1 MLIFVYGEDTYR
13 SLEKFKSLK
22 EHFQSKYDP
31 TGLNINEFRDKPKL
45 GEIAQAV
52 QSMPFMSE
60 RRFVIVEGLVSSITT
75 KANAA
80 EWIDVLAKTTDSSIV
95 MFYDEIAVKDITKRP
110 LYKSLQKQKEVY
122 NYPFPY
128 LNPTEENKWI
138 IGRVVELGGQVS
150 PVAAS
155 MIVQMVGSDLWQ
167 VNGELEK
174 LVAYSDGETI
184 TPDMISKLVRGRFED
199 RIFDFVDAVSQKRGR
214 DVIRL
219 IDEERQSGATDQYIM
234 SMLARQ
240 VRILLGVKSYLEE
253 NPQVAKQTVAKE
265 LSLHPFVAGKAIA
278 QAKNFGQSELERA
291 LIALADYDLEI
302 KTGKIKPDFALDK
315 FVSEIV
321 V

>member
-31 TGLNINEFRDKPKL
+31 TGLNVNEFRDKPKL
-45 GEIAQAV
+45 GDVAQAI
-52 QSMPFMSE
+52 QSMPFMSK
-60 RRFVIVEGLVSSITT
+60 RRFVVVEGLVSSITT
-75 KANAA
+75 SANAT
-80 EWIDVLAKTTDSSIV
+80 EWINVISRTPDSSIV
-95 MFYDEIAVKDITKRP
+95 MFYDEIGIKSITKKP
-110 LYKSLQKQKEVY
+110 LYKSFQKQKEVF
-122 NYPFPY
+122 NYPFPF

-138 IGRVVELGGQVS
+138 ISRVNKIGGQVS
-150 PVAAS
+150 PVTAS

-174 LVAYSDGETI
+174 LVAYADGQAI
-184 TPDMISKLVRGRFED
+184 TPDMVNKLVRGRFED

-240 VRILLGVKSYLEE
+240 VRILLSVKSYLNE
-253 NPQVAKQTVAKE
+253 NLQAAKQTIANE
-265 LSLHPFVAGKAIA
+265 LSLHPFVTGKAIA
-278 QAKNFGQSELERA
+278 QAKNFTEPELERA
-291 LIALADYDLEI
+291 LIALADYDLEV
-302 KTGKIKPDFALDK
+302 KTGKMKPDFALDK